1 MPKMGIHASSAV
13 TVFVA
18 VLASCL
24 LLQTSVASAETPT
37 PVTTE
42 AATPPIP
49 LGTIVPGGPE
59 SFVPTPAPVPG
70 MVKLVFVGYALAPNR
85 ITPIEPARLIAHD
98 QGPSCSYN
106 FELSA
111 EQTQTLFTK
120 GELELELPARCG
132 AVEVTY
138 RAVANTPTT
147 NCPSGEELCT
157 REEVVSQSVFMALEG
172 SNYLSGRDRGQPEG
186 LPLGDDV
193 LLPNTGAGAQQAPA
207 RGYAWLILPV
217 LAAVYVGIVGLRA
230 RRR

>member
-1 MPKMGIHASSAV
+1 MGIRAVSAV

-18 VLASCL
+18 ILTSGV
-24 LLQTSVASAETPT
+24 LLQPSFVNAETPT
-37 PVTTE
+37 PATTQS
-42 AATPPIP
+42 ATPPIP
-49 LGTIVPGGPE
+49 LGTLVPGGPK
-59 SFVPTPAPVPG
+59 SFVPTPTPDPG
-70 MVKLVFVGYALAPNR
+70 LFKLVLVDYLLAPNR

-132 AVEVTY
+132 VIELTY

-157 REEVVSQSVFMALEG
+157 TQEIISQSVFMALEG
-172 SNYLSGRDRGQPEG
+172 SNYLSPSMRELPADG
-186 LPLGDDV
+186 LPQGDDV
-193 LLPNTGAGAQQAPA
+193 TLPNTGTGAPQGPAG
-207 RGYAWLILPV
+207 GYAWLVLPIM
-217 LAAVYVGIVGLRA
+217 AAVYIGFVRLRA

>member
-1 MPKMGIHASSAV
+1 MWSFP
-13 TVFVA
+13 
-18 VLASCL
+18 
-24 LLQTSVASAETPT
+24 ASAATPAPDKTGVPSETQSP
-37 PVTTE
+37 PP
-42 AATPPIP
+42 TPPIP

-59 SFVPTPAPVPG
+59 SFVPTPAPDPG
-70 MVKLVFVGYALAPNR
+70 LFKLVLVDYALAPNR

-132 AVEVTY
+132 VVELTY
-138 RAVANTPTT
+138 TAVANTPTT
-147 NCPSGEELCT
+147 NFPSGEELCT

-172 SNYLSGRDRGQPEG
+172 SNYLSGSYRGQPEG
-186 LPLGDDV
+186 LPLEDDV
-193 LLPNTGAGAQQAPA
+193 TLPNTGTGAQQGRAG
-207 RGYAWLILPV
+207 GYAWLVLPTM
-217 LAAVYVGIVGLRA
+217 AAVYIGFVGLRA